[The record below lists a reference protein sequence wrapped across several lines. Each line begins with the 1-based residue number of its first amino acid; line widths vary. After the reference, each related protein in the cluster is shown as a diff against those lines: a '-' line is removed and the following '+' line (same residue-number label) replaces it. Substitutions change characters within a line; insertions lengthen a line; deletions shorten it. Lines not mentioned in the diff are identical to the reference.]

1 MRLLRI
7 PLVSAALA
15 LAVACSGD
23 GMAPVPGADLFVT
36 RYATV
41 LPPDSAWYGRTYGA
55 WSAAWWRWAYS
66 IPVARN
72 PLFDSTG
79 ALCGSGQRE
88 KVWFLAGIF
97 NATGV
102 AVRDACVIPKGRP
115 IFIPILNGE
124 CSNVEGN
131 GSTVPAL
138 SACAAAQMDLAA
150 NLSADI
156 DGIPVPNIAQYRV
169 QSPGGFG
176 LRLPESNLLALFGF
190 NAPAGTCFPQGGACV
205 PYLSFADGYYLMLA
219 PLGPGAHT
227 LHVHGEIPAFSFALD
242 VTYHL
247 RAR

>member
-1 MRLLRI
+1 MRCLRI
-7 PLVSAALA
+7 PIICAALS
-15 LAVACSGD
+15 LAACAGEST
-23 GMAPVPGADLFVT
+23 APAPGLDLSAVRT
-36 RYATV
+36 ASV
-41 LPPDSAWYGRTYGA
+41 LPPDSAWYGRTYGE

-66 IPVARN
+66 IPVPVN

-79 ALCGSGQRE
+79 ALCGSGQRGQ
-88 KVWFLAGIF
+88 VWFLAGIF

-102 AVRDACVIPKGRP
+102 AVRNSCVIPQGKP

-131 GSTVPAL
+131 GGTVGL
-138 SACAAAQMDLAA
+138 LMACAQAQMDLAA

-156 DGIPVPNIAQYRV
+156 DGVPVTNIGQYRV
-169 QSPGGFG
+169 QSPRGFG
-176 LRLPESNLLALFGF
+176 LTLPDNNVLKLFGYY
-190 NAPAGTCFPQGGACV
+190 APAGSCSPPGPACV

-219 PLGPGAHT
+219 PLGHGAHT